1 MARGRKPRVRVSDE
15 QIDKARKKIKSTPKR
30 GRWPK
35 YDEIHPCDLDDYI
48 ECFKS
53 PSIVFLHPKYK
64 NACFERISQNE
75 NIDRKN
81 RKNDKQFNNDD
92 LYDKPKRIG
101 TIRFFCESWDPDGS
115 AGLYDLTCLNICER
129 VSCPYYKKGFITETL
144 KNRTFEDDI
153 NDELNKRH
161 NIKQEID

>member
-1 MARGRKPRVRVSDE
+1 MARGRGRKQRVRVSDE
-15 QIDKARKKIKSTPKR
+15 QLDKARKKIKSTPKR

-35 YDEIHPCDLDDYI
+35 YDEIHSCDLDDYI

-53 PSIVFLHPKYK
+53 PGKVFLHPKYG
-64 NACFERISQNE
+64 NACFARTCHRGVNQV
-75 NIDRKN
+75 
-81 RKNDKQFNNDD
+81 
-92 LYDKPKRIG
+92 YDPDFDVVLPDEYKTMG
-101 TIRFFCESWDPDGS
+101 TIRFYCESWDPDGG

-129 VSCPYYKKGFITETL
+129 ISCPYYKKGFITETL
-144 KNRTFEDDI
+144 KNRTFEEDI